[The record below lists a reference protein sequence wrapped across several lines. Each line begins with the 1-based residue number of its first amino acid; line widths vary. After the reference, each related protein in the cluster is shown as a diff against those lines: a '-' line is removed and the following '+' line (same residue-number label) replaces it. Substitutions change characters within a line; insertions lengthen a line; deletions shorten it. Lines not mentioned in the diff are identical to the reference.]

1 MSDLPARVE
10 AAAQERMRRVRSSHG
25 WDHVLRV
32 RRLALRI
39 ASEEGADGRIVELA
53 CLLHDIGRHEEEE
66 SGGKLCHA
74 RLGASMAARLLER
87 MDAPEDVTAAVVHCV
102 ATHRFRGDERPET
115 IEAKVL
121 FDADK
126 LDSIGAVGLGRAF
139 LYAGEVG
146 ARLHNPGSDPERCRA
161 RGPEDT
167 ALREFL
173 VKLRFV
179 RDRLF
184 TLSGRRIASLR
195 HDYMVE
201 FFAELDAEV
210 AGER

>member
-1 MSDLPARVE
+1 MSDLVARVE
-10 AAAQERMRRVRSSHG
+10 AAARERMQGVRSSHG

-32 RRLALRI
+32 RTLALGI
-39 ASEEGADGRIVELA
+39 AREEGADRQVVELA
-53 CLLHDIGRHEEEE
+53 ALLHDIGRHEEEE
-66 SGGKLCHA
+66 SGGRLCHA
-74 RLGASMAARLLER
+74 RLGAAMARELLVQMGAGR
-87 MDAPEDVTAAVVHCV
+87 DLVAAVAHCV
-102 ATHRFRGDERPET
+102 ATHRFRGDERPGSL
-115 IEAKVL
+115 EAQVI

-146 ARLHNPGSDPERCRA
+146 ARLHNPDADPEKCDP

-173 VKLRFV
+173 VKLRWV
-179 RDRLF
+179 KDRLF
-184 TLSGRRIASLR
+184 TGAGRRIAGGR
-195 HDYMVE
+195 HAFME
-201 FFAELDAEV
+201 GFFGQLDAEM